1 MSVSANIT
9 PTASGESVSRQTF
22 DDVMVP
28 VFAPAPFIP
37 VRGSGLDLWD
47 QNGKHYLDLT
57 GGIAVMGLGHTPPEI
72 VDALI
77 DQAKKLWHVSNYF
90 TNEPVLKLASALTE
104 ATFAEK
110 VFFCNSGGEANEAAF
125 KLARKW
131 AHDRFGVTKN
141 RIVSC
146 FHSFHGRTLFTVTVG
161 GQSKY
166 TAGFEPLPPKID
178 HIPFNDIEAA
188 KAAIGDDVCAV
199 VVEPV
204 QGEGG
209 ILPADSD
216 YLKVLRQLCNEKNAL
231 LIFDEIQTG
240 MGRTGSLFAYMQYG
254 VVPDIMTSAKAL
266 GNGFPIAA
274 MLTTS
279 EIAKSF
285 SVGAHGT
292 TYGGNPLAAAVACK
306 VIETINR
313 PDFLERVVL
322 AGKKLKASLESI
334 VADYPDVFS
343 GVRGMGLMLGLIMSE
358 KYQGRAKEIT
368 DVATEQGLLL
378 LLAGY
383 DVIRFVPALVIS
395 DEHIAQGEKL
405 LRKAIDVWLKKPDFS

>member
-1 MSVSANIT
+1 MNMSADIGKNDEPVT
-9 PTASGESVSRQTF
+9 RQTF

-28 VFAPAPFIP
+28 VFAPASFVP

-57 GGIAVMGLGHTPPEI
+57 GGIAVSGLGHTPPEI
-72 VDALI
+72 VDALVE
-77 DQAKKLWHVSNYF
+77 QAKKLWHVSNYF
-90 TNEPVLKLASALTE
+90 TNEPVLKLARALTD

-131 AHDRFGVTKN
+131 AHDHFGEKKN

-146 FHSFHGRTLFTVTVG
+146 YHSFHGRTLFTVTVG

-166 TAGFEPLPPKID
+166 TEGFEPLPPRID

-188 KAAIGDDVCAV
+188 RAAIDDDVCAV

-209 ILPADSD
+209 ILPADPD
-216 YLKVLRQLCNEKNAL
+216 YLRSLRQLCNEKNAL
-231 LIFDEIQTG
+231 LVFDEIQCG
-240 MGRTGSLFAYMQYG
+240 MGRTGTLFAYMGYG

-279 EIAKSF
+279 EIARSF
-285 SVGAHGT
+285 SVGSHGT

-306 VIETINR
+306 VFETINR
-313 PDFLERVVL
+313 PEFLQRVVEAGEKLKFSLERV
-322 AGKKLKASLESI
+322 A
-334 VADYPDVFS
+334 ADYPDVFS
-343 GVRGMGLMLGLIMSE
+343 GVRGKGLMLGLVMSD
-358 KYQGRAKEIT
+358 KYQGCAKEIT
-368 DVATEQGLLL
+368 AAAEKQGLLL

-383 DVIRFVPALVIS
+383 DVIRYVPALVVS
-395 DEHIAQGEKL
+395 DEHIEQGEAL
-405 LRKAIDVWLKKPDFS
+405 LRKAIDSWLEEN

>member
-1 MSVSANIT
+1 MSADIGKNNEPVT
-9 PTASGESVSRQTF
+9 RQTF

-28 VFAPAPFIP
+28 VFAPASFVP

-57 GGIAVMGLGHTPPEI
+57 GGIAVSGLGHTPPEI
-72 VDALI
+72 VDALVE
-77 DQAKKLWHVSNYF
+77 QAKKLWHVSNYF
-90 TNEPVLKLASALTE
+90 TNEPVLKLARAFTD

-131 AHDRFGVTKN
+131 AHDHFGEKKN

-146 FHSFHGRTLFTVTVG
+146 YHSFHGRTLFTVTVG

-166 TAGFEPLPPKID
+166 TEGFEPLPPRID

-188 KAAIGDDVCAV
+188 RAAIDDDVCAV

-209 ILPADSD
+209 ILPADPD
-216 YLKVLRQLCNEKNAL
+216 YLRSLRQLCNEKNAL
-231 LIFDEIQTG
+231 LVFDEIQCG
-240 MGRTGSLFAYMQYG
+240 MGRTGTLFAYMGYG

-279 EIAKSF
+279 EIARSF
-285 SVGAHGT
+285 SVGSHGT

-306 VIETINR
+306 VFETINR
-313 PDFLERVVL
+313 PEFLQRVVEAGEKLKFSLERV
-322 AGKKLKASLESI
+322 A
-334 VADYPDVFS
+334 ADYPDVFS
-343 GVRGMGLMLGLIMSE
+343 GVRGKGLMLGLVMSD

-368 DVATEQGLLL
+368 AAAEKQGLLL

-383 DVIRFVPALVIS
+383 DVIRYVPALVVS
-395 DEHIAQGEKL
+395 DEHIEQGEAL
-405 LRKAIDVWLKKPDFS
+405 LRKAIDSWLEEN

>member
-1 MSVSANIT
+1 MNMSADIGKNDEPVT
-9 PTASGESVSRQTF
+9 RQTF

-28 VFAPAPFIP
+28 VFAPASFVP

-57 GGIAVMGLGHTPPEI
+57 GGIAVSGLGHTPPEI
-72 VDALI
+72 VDALVE
-77 DQAKKLWHVSNYF
+77 QAKKLWHVSNYF
-90 TNEPVLKLASALTE
+90 TNEPVLKLARALTD

-131 AHDRFGVTKN
+131 AHDHFGEKKN

-146 FHSFHGRTLFTVTVG
+146 YHSFHGRTLFTVTVG

-166 TAGFEPLPPKID
+166 TEGFEPLPPRID

-188 KAAIGDDVCAV
+188 RAAIDDDVCAV
-199 VVEPV
+199 GVEPV

-209 ILPADSD
+209 ILPADPD
-216 YLKVLRQLCNEKNAL
+216 YLRSLRQLCNEKNAL
-231 LIFDEIQTG
+231 LVFDEIQCG
-240 MGRTGSLFAYMQYG
+240 MGRTGTLFAYMGYG

-279 EIAKSF
+279 EIARSF
-285 SVGAHGT
+285 SVGSHGT

-306 VIETINR
+306 VFETINR
-313 PDFLERVVL
+313 PEFLQRVVEAGEKLKFSLERV
-322 AGKKLKASLESI
+322 A
-334 VADYPDVFS
+334 ADYPDVFS
-343 GVRGMGLMLGLIMSE
+343 GVRGKGLMLGLVMSD

-368 DVATEQGLLL
+368 SAAEKQGLLL

-383 DVIRFVPALVIS
+383 DVIRYVPALVVS
-395 DEHIAQGEKL
+395 DEHIEQGEAL
-405 LRKAIDVWLKKPDFS
+405 LRKAIDSWLEEN

>member
-1 MSVSANIT
+1 MSADIGKNDEPVT
-9 PTASGESVSRQTF
+9 RQTF

-28 VFAPAPFIP
+28 VFAPASFVP

-57 GGIAVMGLGHTPPEI
+57 GGIAVSGLGHTPPEI
-72 VDALI
+72 VDALVE
-77 DQAKKLWHVSNYF
+77 QAKKLWHVSNYF
-90 TNEPVLKLASALTE
+90 TNEPVLKLARAFTD

-131 AHDRFGVTKN
+131 AHDHFGEKKN

-146 FHSFHGRTLFTVTVG
+146 YHSFHGRTLFTVTVG

-166 TAGFEPLPPKID
+166 TEGFEPLPPRID

-188 KAAIGDDVCAV
+188 RAAIDDDVCAV

-209 ILPADSD
+209 ILPADPD
-216 YLKVLRQLCNEKNAL
+216 YLRSLRQLCNEKNAL
-231 LIFDEIQTG
+231 LVFDEIQCG
-240 MGRTGSLFAYMQYG
+240 MGRTGTLFAYMGYG

-279 EIAKSF
+279 EIARSF
-285 SVGAHGT
+285 SVGSHGT

-306 VIETINR
+306 VFETINR
-313 PDFLERVVL
+313 PEFLQRVVEAGEKLKFSLERV
-322 AGKKLKASLESI
+322 A
-334 VADYPDVFS
+334 ADYPDVFS
-343 GVRGMGLMLGLIMSE
+343 GVRGKGLMLGLVMSD

-368 DVATEQGLLL
+368 AAAEKQGLLL

-383 DVIRFVPALVIS
+383 DVIRYVPALVVS
-395 DEHIAQGEKL
+395 DEHIEQGEAL
-405 LRKAIDVWLKKPDFS
+405 LRKAIDSWLEEN

>member
-1 MSVSANIT
+1 MNAPSNTSADNNDKT
-9 PTASGESVSRQTF
+9 VSRQTF
-22 DDVMVP
+22 DEVMVP
-28 VFAPAPFIP
+28 VFAPNAFIP

-57 GGIAVMGLGHTPPEI
+57 GGIAVSGLGHAPAEL
-72 VDALI
+72 VEALT

-90 TNEPVLKLASALTE
+90 TNEPVLKLAKALTE

-131 AHDRFGVTKN
+131 AHNRFGANKN

-166 TAGFEPLPPKID
+166 TEGFEPLPQQID
-178 HIPFNDIEAA
+178 HIPFNDIDAA
-188 KAAIGDDVCAV
+188 RAAIGDDVCAV

-209 ILPADSD
+209 ILPASVE
-216 YLKVLRQLCNEKNAL
+216 YLKTLRQLCHEKNAL
-231 LIFDEIQTG
+231 LIFDEIQCG
-240 MGRTGSLFAYMQYG
+240 MGRTGDLFAYMGYG
-254 VVPDIMTSAKAL
+254 VTPDIMTSAKAL

-279 EIAKSF
+279 DIASAF
-285 SVGAHGT
+285 SVGSHGT

-306 VIETINR
+306 VMEIINT
-313 PDFLERVVL
+313 PEFLARVVE
-322 AGKKLKASLESI
+322 AGNKLKASLER
-334 VADYPDVFS
+334 VAADYPDVFA
-343 GVRGMGLMLGLIMSE
+343 GVRGKGLMLGLVMSD
-358 KYQGRAKEIT
+358 KYHGKAAEITGAAAKE
-368 DVATEQGLLL
+368 GLLL

-383 DVIRFVPALVIS
+383 DVIRYVPALVIK
-395 DEHIAQGEKL
+395 DEHIVQGEKL
-405 LRKAIDVWLKKPDFS
+405 LRLAVDSWLKASA

>member
-1 MSVSANIT
+1 MSMSANT
-9 PTASGESVSRQTF
+9 TTGKTMEPVTRQTF

-28 VFAPAPFIP
+28 VFAPASFIP
-37 VRGSGLDLWD
+37 VRGSGLALWD
-47 QNGKHYLDLT
+47 QSGKQYLDLT
-57 GGIAVMGLGHTPPEI
+57 GGIAVLGLGHTPPEI
-72 VDALI
+72 VDALVE
-77 DQAKKLWHVSNYF
+77 QAKNLWHVSNYY
-90 TNEPVLKLASALTE
+90 TNEPVLKLARALTE

-131 AHDRFGVTKN
+131 AHDHFGPGKN

-146 FHSFHGRTLFTVTVG
+146 FHSFHGRTLFTVSVG
-161 GQSKY
+161 GQEKY
-166 TAGFEPLPPKID
+166 TKGFEPLPPQID

-209 ILPADSD
+209 ILPADPA
-216 YLKVLRQLCNEKNAL
+216 YLKALRQLCDEKKAL
-231 LIFDEIQTG
+231 LIFDEIQCG
-240 MGRTGSLFAYMQYG
+240 MGRTGTLFAYMGYG

-274 MLTTS
+274 MLTTT

-306 VIETINR
+306 VLETINKPAFLTR
-313 PDFLERVVL
+313 VVEAGLKLKESLERV
-322 AGKKLKASLESI
+322 A
-334 VADYPDVFS
+334 ADYPDVFA
-343 GVRGMGLMLGLIMSE
+343 GVRGKGLMLGLVMSD
-358 KYQGRAKEIT
+358 KYQGRAGEIT
-368 DVATEQGLLL
+368 QAAQQQGLLL

-383 DVIRFVPALVIS
+383 DVIRLVPALVIS
-395 DEHIAQGEKL
+395 DEHIRQGEKL
-405 LRKAIDVWLKKPDFS
+405 LRQAIDAWLGR

>member
-1 MSVSANIT
+1 MSADIGKNDEPVT
-9 PTASGESVSRQTF
+9 RQTF

-28 VFAPAPFIP
+28 VFAPASFVP

-57 GGIAVMGLGHTPPEI
+57 GGIAVSGLGHTPPEI
-72 VDALI
+72 VDALVE
-77 DQAKKLWHVSNYF
+77 QAKKLWHVSNYF
-90 TNEPVLKLASALTE
+90 TNEPVLKLARALTD

-131 AHDRFGVTKN
+131 AHDHFGEKKN

-146 FHSFHGRTLFTVTVG
+146 YHSFHGRTLFTVTVG

-166 TAGFEPLPPKID
+166 TEGFEPLPPRID

-188 KAAIGDDVCAV
+188 RAAIDDDVCAV

-209 ILPADSD
+209 ILPADPD
-216 YLKVLRQLCNEKNAL
+216 YLRSLRQLCNEKNAL
-231 LIFDEIQTG
+231 LVFDEIQCG
-240 MGRTGSLFAYMQYG
+240 MGRTGTLFAYMGYG

-279 EIAKSF
+279 EIARSF
-285 SVGAHGT
+285 SVGSHGT

-306 VIETINR
+306 VFETINR
-313 PDFLERVVL
+313 PEFLQRVVEAGEKLKFSLERV
-322 AGKKLKASLESI
+322 A
-334 VADYPDVFS
+334 ADYPDVFS
-343 GVRGMGLMLGLIMSE
+343 GVRGKGLMLGLVMSD

-368 DVATEQGLLL
+368 AAAEKQGLLL

-383 DVIRFVPALVIS
+383 DVIRYVPALVVS
-395 DEHIAQGEKL
+395 DEHIEQGEAL
-405 LRKAIDVWLKKPDFS
+405 LRKAIDSWLEEN

>member
-1 MSVSANIT
+1 MNMSADIGKNDEPVT
-9 PTASGESVSRQTF
+9 RQTF

-28 VFAPAPFIP
+28 VFAPASFVS

-57 GGIAVMGLGHTPPEI
+57 GGIAVSGLGHTPPEI
-72 VDALI
+72 VDALVE
-77 DQAKKLWHVSNYF
+77 QAKKLWHVSNYF
-90 TNEPVLKLASALTE
+90 TNEPVLKLARALTD

-131 AHDRFGVTKN
+131 AHDHFGEKKN

-146 FHSFHGRTLFTVTVG
+146 YHSFHGRTLFTVTVG

-166 TAGFEPLPPKID
+166 TEGFEPLPPRID

-188 KAAIGDDVCAV
+188 RAAIDDDVCAV

-209 ILPADSD
+209 ILPADPD
-216 YLKVLRQLCNEKNAL
+216 YLRSLRQLCNEKNAL
-231 LIFDEIQTG
+231 LVFDEIQCG
-240 MGRTGSLFAYMQYG
+240 MGRTGTLFAYMGYG

-279 EIAKSF
+279 EIARSF
-285 SVGAHGT
+285 SVGSHGT

-306 VIETINR
+306 VFETINR
-313 PDFLERVVL
+313 PEFLQRVVEAGEKLKFSLERV
-322 AGKKLKASLESI
+322 A
-334 VADYPDVFS
+334 ADYPDVFS
-343 GVRGMGLMLGLIMSE
+343 GVRGKGLMLGLVMSD

-368 DVATEQGLLL
+368 SAAEKQGLLL

-383 DVIRFVPALVIS
+383 DVIRYVPALVVS
-395 DEHIAQGEKL
+395 DEHIEQGEAL
-405 LRKAIDVWLKKPDFS
+405 LRKAIDSWLEEN

>member
-1 MSVSANIT
+1 MNAPANAT
-9 PTASGESVSRQTF
+9 VDSSDKTVNRQTF
-22 DDVMVP
+22 DEVMVP
-28 VFAPAPFIP
+28 VFAPNAFIP

-47 QNGKHYLDLT
+47 QDGKHYLDLT
-57 GGIAVMGLGHTPPEI
+57 GGIAVSGLGHVPAEL
-72 VDALI
+72 VEALT

-90 TNEPVLKLASALTE
+90 TNEPVLKLAKALTA

-131 AHDRFGVTKN
+131 GHMHFGPEKN

-166 TAGFEPLPPKID
+166 TEGFEPLPPQID
-178 HIPFNDIEAA
+178 HIPFNDIDAA
-188 KAAIGDDVCAV
+188 RAAIGDDVCAV

-209 ILPADSD
+209 ILPASVE
-216 YLKVLRQLCNEKNAL
+216 YLKTLRQICDEKNAL
-231 LIFDEIQTG
+231 LIFDEIQCG
-240 MGRTGSLFAYMQYG
+240 MGRTGDLFAYMGYG
-254 VVPDIMTSAKAL
+254 VTPDIMTSAKAL

-279 EIAKSF
+279 DIAKSF
-285 SVGAHGT
+285 SVGSHGT

-306 VIETINR
+306 VIEIINT
-313 PDFLERVVL
+313 PEFLSRVVD
-322 AGKKLKASLESI
+322 AGEKLKASLERV
-334 VADYPDVFS
+334 VADYPEVFA
-343 GVRGMGLMLGLIMSE
+343 GVRGKGLMLGLVMSDQ
-358 KYQGRAKEIT
+358 YRDRAAEIT
-368 DVATEQGLLL
+368 SAAANEGLLL

-383 DVIRFVPALVIS
+383 SVIRYVPALTIS
-395 DEHIAQGEKL
+395 DEHIEQGEKL
-405 LRKAIDVWLKKPDFS
+405 LRQAVKTWLKAAV

>member
-1 MSVSANIT
+1 MNMSADIGKNDEPVT
-9 PTASGESVSRQTF
+9 RQTF

-28 VFAPAPFIP
+28 VFAPASFVP

-57 GGIAVMGLGHTPPEI
+57 GGIAVSGLGHTPPEI
-72 VDALI
+72 VDALVE
-77 DQAKKLWHVSNYF
+77 QAKKLWHVSNYF
-90 TNEPVLKLASALTE
+90 TNEPVLKLARALTD

-131 AHDRFGVTKN
+131 AHDHFGEKKN

-146 FHSFHGRTLFTVTVG
+146 YHSFHGRTLFTVTVG

-166 TAGFEPLPPKID
+166 TEGFEPLPPRID

-188 KAAIGDDVCAV
+188 RAAIDDDVCAV

-209 ILPADSD
+209 ILPADPD
-216 YLKVLRQLCNEKNAL
+216 YLRSLRQLCNEKNAL
-231 LIFDEIQTG
+231 LVFDEIQCG
-240 MGRTGSLFAYMQYG
+240 MGRTGTLFAYMGYG

-279 EIAKSF
+279 EIARSF
-285 SVGAHGT
+285 SVGSHGT

-306 VIETINR
+306 VFETINR
-313 PDFLERVVL
+313 PEFLQRVVEAGEKLKFSLERV
-322 AGKKLKASLESI
+322 A
-334 VADYPDVFS
+334 ADYPDVFS
-343 GVRGMGLMLGLIMSE
+343 GVRGKGLMLGLVMSD

-368 DVATEQGLLL
+368 AAAEKQGLLL

-383 DVIRFVPALVIS
+383 DVIRYVPALVVS
-395 DEHIAQGEKL
+395 DEHIEQGEAL
-405 LRKAIDVWLKKPDFS
+405 LRKAIDSWLEEN

>member
-1 MSVSANIT
+1 MSANT
-9 PTASGESVSRQTF
+9 RFVKSDEPVTRQTF

-28 VFAPAPFIP
+28 VFAPSSFIP
-37 VRGSGLDLWD
+37 VRGAGLDLWD
-47 QNGKHYLDLT
+47 QEGKHYLDLT
-57 GGIAVMGLGHTPPEI
+57 GGIAVLGLGHTPREI
-72 VDALI
+72 VDVLVE
-77 DQAKKLWHVSNYF
+77 QANNLWHVSNYF
-90 TNEPVLKLASALTE
+90 TNEPVLKLARALTS

-131 AHDRFGVTKN
+131 AHDRFGTKKN

-166 TAGFEPLPPKID
+166 TEGFEPLPPQID

-188 KAAIGDDVCAV
+188 EKAIGDDVCAV

-209 ILPADSD
+209 ILPADPE
-216 YLKVLRQLCNEKNAL
+216 YLKTLRRLCDEKNAL
-231 LIFDEIQTG
+231 LIFDEIQCG
-240 MGRTGSLFAYMQYG
+240 MGRTGKLFAYMGYD
-254 VVPDIMTSAKAL
+254 VIPDIMTSAKAL

-274 MLTTS
+274 MLTTT
-279 EIAKSF
+279 EIANAF
-285 SVGAHGT
+285 SVGSHGT
-292 TYGGNPLAAAVACK
+292 TYGGNPLAAAVACE
-306 VIETINR
+306 VLETINK
-313 PDFLERVVL
+313 PEFLERVVE
-322 AGKKLKASLESI
+322 AGKKLRASLESI

-343 GVRGMGLMLGLIMSE
+343 QVRGKGLMLGLVMSE
-358 KYQGRAKEIT
+358 KYHGKAKEIT
-368 DVATEQGLLL
+368 AESEKQGLLL

-383 DVIRFVPALVIS
+383 DVIRFVPALVVS
-395 DEHIAQGEKL
+395 DEQIEEGERL
-405 LRKAIDVWLKKPDFS
+405 LRQSIEVWLKR

>member
-1 MSVSANIT
+1 MSADIGKNDEPVT
-9 PTASGESVSRQTF
+9 RQTF
-22 DDVMVP
+22 DNVMVP
-28 VFAPAPFIP
+28 VFAPASFVP

-57 GGIAVMGLGHTPPEI
+57 GGIAVSGLGHTPPEI
-72 VDALI
+72 VDALVE
-77 DQAKKLWHVSNYF
+77 QAKKLWHVSNYF
-90 TNEPVLKLASALTE
+90 TNEPVLKLARAFTD

-131 AHDRFGVTKN
+131 AHDHFGEKKN

-146 FHSFHGRTLFTVTVG
+146 YHSFHGRTLFTVTVG

-166 TAGFEPLPPKID
+166 TEGFEPLPPRID

-188 KAAIGDDVCAV
+188 RAAIDDDVCAV

-209 ILPADSD
+209 ILPADPD
-216 YLKVLRQLCNEKNAL
+216 YLRSLRQLCNEKNAL
-231 LIFDEIQTG
+231 LVFDEIQCG
-240 MGRTGSLFAYMQYG
+240 MGRTGTLFAYMGYG

-279 EIAKSF
+279 EIARSF
-285 SVGAHGT
+285 SVGSHGT

-306 VIETINR
+306 VFETINR
-313 PDFLERVVL
+313 PEFLQRVVEAGEKLKFSLERV
-322 AGKKLKASLESI
+322 A
-334 VADYPDVFS
+334 ADYPDVFS
-343 GVRGMGLMLGLIMSE
+343 GVRGKGLMLGLVMSD

-368 DVATEQGLLL
+368 AAAEKQGLLL

-383 DVIRFVPALVIS
+383 DVIRYVPALVVS
-395 DEHIAQGEKL
+395 DEHIEQGEAL
-405 LRKAIDVWLKKPDFS
+405 LRKAIDSWLEEN

>member
-1 MSVSANIT
+1 MNMSADIGKNDEPVT
-9 PTASGESVSRQTF
+9 RQTF

-28 VFAPAPFIP
+28 VFAPASFVP

-57 GGIAVMGLGHTPPEI
+57 GGIAVSGLGHTPPEI
-72 VDALI
+72 VDALVE
-77 DQAKKLWHVSNYF
+77 QAKKLWHVSNYF
-90 TNEPVLKLASALTE
+90 TNEPVLKLARALTD

-131 AHDRFGVTKN
+131 AHDHFGEKKN

-146 FHSFHGRTLFTVTVG
+146 YHSCHGRTLFTVTVG

-166 TAGFEPLPPKID
+166 TEGFEPLPPRID

-188 KAAIGDDVCAV
+188 RAAIDDDVCAV

-209 ILPADSD
+209 ILPADPD
-216 YLKVLRQLCNEKNAL
+216 YLRSLRQLCNEKNAL
-231 LIFDEIQTG
+231 LVFDEIQCG
-240 MGRTGSLFAYMQYG
+240 MGRTGTLFAYMGYG

-279 EIAKSF
+279 EIARSF
-285 SVGAHGT
+285 SVGSHGT

-306 VIETINR
+306 VFETINR
-313 PDFLERVVL
+313 PEFLQRVVEAGEKLKFSLERV
-322 AGKKLKASLESI
+322 A
-334 VADYPDVFS
+334 ADYPDVFS
-343 GVRGMGLMLGLIMSE
+343 GVRGKGLMLGLVMSD

-368 DVATEQGLLL
+368 AAAEKQGLLL

-383 DVIRFVPALVIS
+383 DVIRYVPALVVS
-395 DEHIAQGEKL
+395 DEHIEQGEAL
-405 LRKAIDVWLKKPDFS
+405 LRKAIDSWLEEN

>member
-1 MSVSANIT
+1 MNMSANT
-9 PTASGESVSRQTF
+9 TAGKVGEPVTRQTF

-28 VFAPAPFIP
+28 VFAPASFIP
-37 VRGSGLDLWD
+37 VRGEGLSLWD
-47 QNGKHYLDLT
+47 QSGKQYLDLT
-57 GGIAVMGLGHTPPEI
+57 GGIAVLGLGHTPPEI
-72 VDALI
+72 VDALVE
-77 DQAKKLWHVSNYF
+77 QAKNLWHVSNYY
-90 TNEPVLKLASALTE
+90 TNEPVLKLARALTE

-131 AHDRFGVTKN
+131 AHDHFGPGKN

-146 FHSFHGRTLFTVTVG
+146 FHSFHGRTLFTVSVG
-161 GQSKY
+161 GQEKY
-166 TAGFEPLPPKID
+166 TKGFEPLPPQID

-209 ILPADSD
+209 ILPADPA
-216 YLKVLRQLCNEKNAL
+216 YLKALRQLCDEKNAL
-231 LIFDEIQTG
+231 LIFDEIQCG
-240 MGRTGSLFAYMQYG
+240 MGRTGTLFAYMGYG

-274 MLTTS
+274 MLTTT

-306 VIETINR
+306 VLEIINKPAFLAR
-313 PDFLERVVL
+313 VVEAGQKLRESLERV
-322 AGKKLKASLESI
+322 A
-334 VADYPDVFS
+334 ADYPDVFE
-343 GVRGMGLMLGLIMSE
+343 GVRGKGLMLGLVMSD
-358 KYQGRAKEIT
+358 KYQGRAGEIT
-368 DVATEQGLLL
+368 QAAQQQGLLL

-383 DVIRFVPALVIS
+383 DVIRFVPALVVS
-395 DEHIAQGEKL
+395 DEHIRQGEKL
-405 LRKAIDVWLKKPDFS
+405 LRQAIDAWLGR

>member
-1 MSVSANIT
+1 MNMSADIGKNDEPVT
-9 PTASGESVSRQTF
+9 RQTF

-28 VFAPAPFIP
+28 VFAPASFVP

-57 GGIAVMGLGHTPPEI
+57 GGIAVSGLGHTPPEI
-72 VDALI
+72 VDALVE
-77 DQAKKLWHVSNYF
+77 QAKKLWHVSNYF
-90 TNEPVLKLASALTE
+90 TNEPVLKLARALTD

-131 AHDRFGVTKN
+131 AHDHFGEKKN

-146 FHSFHGRTLFTVTVG
+146 YHSFHGRTLFTVTVG

-166 TAGFEPLPPKID
+166 TEGFEPLPPRID

-188 KAAIGDDVCAV
+188 RAAIDDDVCVV

-209 ILPADSD
+209 ILPADPD
-216 YLKVLRQLCNEKNAL
+216 YLRSLRQLCNEKNAL
-231 LIFDEIQTG
+231 LVFDEIQCG
-240 MGRTGSLFAYMQYG
+240 MGRTGTLFAYMGYG

-279 EIAKSF
+279 EIARSF
-285 SVGAHGT
+285 SVGSHGT

-306 VIETINR
+306 VFETINR
-313 PDFLERVVL
+313 PEFLQRVVEAGEKLKFSLERV
-322 AGKKLKASLESI
+322 A
-334 VADYPDVFS
+334 ADYPDVFS
-343 GVRGMGLMLGLIMSE
+343 GVRGKGLMLGLVMSD

-368 DVATEQGLLL
+368 SAAEKQGLLL

-383 DVIRFVPALVIS
+383 DVIRYVPALVVS
-395 DEHIAQGEKL
+395 DEHIEQGEAL
-405 LRKAIDVWLKKPDFS
+405 LRKAIDSWLEEN

>member
-1 MSVSANIT
+1 MNMSADIGKNDEPVT
-9 PTASGESVSRQTF
+9 RQTF

-28 VFAPAPFIP
+28 VFAPASFVP

-57 GGIAVMGLGHTPPEI
+57 GGIAVSGLGHTPPEI
-72 VDALI
+72 VDALVE
-77 DQAKKLWHVSNYF
+77 QAKKLWHVSNYF
-90 TNEPVLKLASALTE
+90 TNEPVLKLARALTD

-131 AHDRFGVTKN
+131 AHDHFGEKKN

-146 FHSFHGRTLFTVTVG
+146 YHSFHGRTLFTVTVG

-166 TAGFEPLPPKID
+166 TEGFEPLPPRID

-188 KAAIGDDVCAV
+188 RAAIDDDVCAV

-209 ILPADSD
+209 ILPADPD
-216 YLKVLRQLCNEKNAL
+216 YLRSLRQLCNEKNAL
-231 LIFDEIQTG
+231 LVFDEIQCG
-240 MGRTGSLFAYMQYG
+240 MGRTGTLFAYMGYG

-279 EIAKSF
+279 EIARSF
-285 SVGAHGT
+285 SVGSHGT

-306 VIETINR
+306 VFETINR
-313 PDFLERVVL
+313 PEFLQRVVEAGEKLKFSLERV
-322 AGKKLKASLESI
+322 A
-334 VADYPDVFS
+334 ADYPDVFS
-343 GVRGMGLMLGLIMSE
+343 GVRGKGLMLGLVMSD

-368 DVATEQGLLL
+368 AAAEKQGLLL

-383 DVIRFVPALVIS
+383 DVIRYVPALVVSYEQI
-395 DEHIAQGEKL
+395 EQGEAL
-405 LRKAIDVWLKKPDFS
+405 LRKAIDSWLEEN

>member
-1 MSVSANIT
+1 MSADIGKNDEPVT
-9 PTASGESVSRQTF
+9 RQTF

-28 VFAPAPFIP
+28 VFAPGSFVP

-57 GGIAVMGLGHTPPEI
+57 GGIAVSGLGHTPPEI
-72 VDALI
+72 VDALVE
-77 DQAKKLWHVSNYF
+77 QAKKLWHVSNYF
-90 TNEPVLKLASALTE
+90 TNEPVLKLARALTD

-131 AHDRFGVTKN
+131 AHDHFGEKKN

-146 FHSFHGRTLFTVTVG
+146 YHSFHGRTLFTVTVG

-166 TAGFEPLPPKID
+166 TEGFEPLPPRID

-188 KAAIGDDVCAV
+188 RAAIDDDVCAV

-209 ILPADSD
+209 ILPADPD
-216 YLKVLRQLCNEKNAL
+216 YLRSLRQLCNEKNAL
-231 LIFDEIQTG
+231 LVFDEIQCG
-240 MGRTGSLFAYMQYG
+240 MGRTGTLFAYMGYG

-279 EIAKSF
+279 EIARSF
-285 SVGAHGT
+285 SVGSHGT

-306 VIETINR
+306 VFETINR
-313 PDFLERVVL
+313 PEFLQRVVEAGEKLKFSLERV
-322 AGKKLKASLESI
+322 A
-334 VADYPDVFS
+334 ADYPDVFS
-343 GVRGMGLMLGLIMSE
+343 GVRGKGLMLGLVMSD
-358 KYQGRAKEIT
+358 KYRGRAKEIT
-368 DVATEQGLLL
+368 AAAEKQGLLL

-383 DVIRFVPALVIS
+383 DVIRYVPALVVS
-395 DEHIAQGEKL
+395 DEHIEQGEAL
-405 LRKAIDVWLKKPDFS
+405 LRKAIDSWLEEN

>member
-1 MSVSANIT
+1 MNMSADIGKNDEPVT
-9 PTASGESVSRQTF
+9 RQTF

-28 VFAPAPFIP
+28 VFAPASFVP

-57 GGIAVMGLGHTPPEI
+57 GGIAVSGLGHTPPEI
-72 VDALI
+72 VDALVE
-77 DQAKKLWHVSNYF
+77 QAKKLWHVSNYF
-90 TNEPVLKLASALTE
+90 TNEPVLKLARALTD

-131 AHDRFGVTKN
+131 AHDHFGEKKN

-146 FHSFHGRTLFTVTVG
+146 YHSFHGRTLFTVTVG

-166 TAGFEPLPPKID
+166 TEGFEPLPPRID

-188 KAAIGDDVCAV
+188 RAAIDDDVCAV

-209 ILPADSD
+209 ILPADPD
-216 YLKVLRQLCNEKNAL
+216 YLRSLRQLCNEKNAL
-231 LIFDEIQTG
+231 LVFDEIQCG
-240 MGRTGSLFAYMQYG
+240 MGRTGTLFAYMGYG

-279 EIAKSF
+279 EIARSF
-285 SVGAHGT
+285 SVGSHGT

-306 VIETINR
+306 VFETINR
-313 PDFLERVVL
+313 PEFLQRVVEAGGKLKFSLERV
-322 AGKKLKASLESI
+322 A
-334 VADYPDVFS
+334 ADYPDVFS
-343 GVRGMGLMLGLIMSE
+343 GVRGKGLMLGLVMSD

-368 DVATEQGLLL
+368 AAAEKQGLLL

-383 DVIRFVPALVIS
+383 DVIRYVPALVVS
-395 DEHIAQGEKL
+395 DEHIEQGEAL
-405 LRKAIDVWLKKPDFS
+405 LRKAIDSWLEEN

>member
-1 MSVSANIT
+1 MSANTTTGKIDELVT
-9 PTASGESVSRQTF
+9 RQTF

-28 VFAPAPFIP
+28 VFAPASFIP
-37 VRGSGLDLWD
+37 VRGSGLALWD
-47 QNGKHYLDLT
+47 QSGKQYLDLT
-57 GGIAVMGLGHTPPEI
+57 GGIAVLGLGHTPPEI
-72 VDALI
+72 VDALVE
-77 DQAKKLWHVSNYF
+77 QARNLWHVSNYY
-90 TNEPVLKLASALTE
+90 TNEPVLKLARALTE

-131 AHDRFGVTKN
+131 AHDHFGPKKN

-146 FHSFHGRTLFTVTVG
+146 FHSFHGRTLFTVSVG
-161 GQSKY
+161 GQEKY
-166 TAGFEPLPPKID
+166 TKGFEPLPPQID

-188 KAAIGDDVCAV
+188 RAAIGDDVCAV

-209 ILPADSD
+209 ILPADPA
-216 YLKVLRQLCNEKNAL
+216 YLKALRQLCDEKNAL
-231 LIFDEIQTG
+231 LIFDEIQCG
-240 MGRTGSLFAYMQYG
+240 MGRTGTLFAYMDYG

-274 MLTTS
+274 MLTTT

-306 VIETINR
+306 VLEIINKPAFLAR
-313 PDFLERVVL
+313 VVEAGQKLRESLERI
-322 AGKKLKASLESI
+322 A
-334 VADYPDVFS
+334 ADYPDVFA
-343 GVRGMGLMLGLIMSE
+343 GVRGKGLMLGMVMSE
-358 KYQGRAKEIT
+358 KYQGRAGEIT
-368 DVATEQGLLL
+368 QAAQQQGLLL

-383 DVIRFVPALVIS
+383 DVIRFVPALIVS
-395 DEHIAQGEKL
+395 DEHIRQGEKL
-405 LRKAIDVWLKKPDFS
+405 LRQAIDIWLRQ

>member
-1 MSVSANIT
+1 MSANAT
-9 PTASGESVSRQTF
+9 LAKNDEPVTRQTF

-28 VFAPAPFIP
+28 VFAPASFIP

-47 QNGKHYLDLT
+47 RDGKHYLDLT
-57 GGIAVMGLGHTPPEI
+57 GGIAVSGLGHTPPEI
-72 VDALI
+72 VDALVE
-77 DQAKKLWHVSNYF
+77 QAKNLWHVSNYF
-90 TNEPVLKLASALTE
+90 TNEPVLKLARALTE

-131 AHDRFGVTKN
+131 AHDHFGEGKN

-166 TAGFEPLPPKID
+166 TEGFDPLPPRID

-188 KAAIGDDVCAV
+188 KAAISDDVCAV

-209 ILPADSD
+209 ILPADPE
-216 YLKVLRQLCNEKNAL
+216 YLQALRQLCNEKNAL
-231 LIFDEIQTG
+231 LVFDEIQCG
-240 MGRTGSLFAYMQYG
+240 MGRTGTLFAYMGYG

-279 EIAKSF
+279 EIAGSF
-285 SVGAHGT
+285 SVGSHGT

-306 VIETINR
+306 VVETINK
-313 PDFLERVVL
+313 PDFLARVVQAGEKLRESLERV
-322 AGKKLKASLESI
+322 
-334 VADYPDVFS
+334 VADYPDVFA
-343 GVRGMGLMLGLIMSE
+343 GVRGRGLMLGLVMSG

-368 DVATEQGLLL
+368 AAAEEQGLLL

-383 DVIRFVPALVIS
+383 DVIRYVPALVIS
-395 DEHIAQGEKL
+395 DDHIRQGEVL
-405 LRKAIDVWLKKPDFS
+405 LRKAVDSWLEKN

>member
-1 MSVSANIT
+1 MSADIGKNNEPVT
-9 PTASGESVSRQTF
+9 RQTF

-28 VFAPAPFIP
+28 VFAPASFVP

-57 GGIAVMGLGHTPPEI
+57 GGIAVSGLGHTPPEI
-72 VDALI
+72 VDALVE
-77 DQAKKLWHVSNYF
+77 QAKKLWHVSNYF
-90 TNEPVLKLASALTE
+90 TNEPVLKLARAFTD

-131 AHDRFGVTKN
+131 AHDHFGEKKN

-146 FHSFHGRTLFTVTVG
+146 YHSFHGRTLFTVTVG

-166 TAGFEPLPPKID
+166 TEGFEPLPPRID

-188 KAAIGDDVCAV
+188 RAAIDDDVCAV

-209 ILPADSD
+209 ILPADPD
-216 YLKVLRQLCNEKNAL
+216 YLRSLRQLCNEKNAL
-231 LIFDEIQTG
+231 LVFDEIQCG
-240 MGRTGSLFAYMQYG
+240 MGRTGTLFAYMGYG

-266 GNGFPIAA
+266 GNAFPIAA

-279 EIAKSF
+279 EIARSF
-285 SVGAHGT
+285 SVGSHGT

-306 VIETINR
+306 VFETINR
-313 PDFLERVVL
+313 PEFLQRVVEAGEKLKFSLERV
-322 AGKKLKASLESI
+322 A
-334 VADYPDVFS
+334 ADYPDVFS
-343 GVRGMGLMLGLIMSE
+343 GVRGKGLMLGLVMSD

-368 DVATEQGLLL
+368 AAAEKQGLLL

-383 DVIRFVPALVIS
+383 DVIRYVPALVVS
-395 DEHIAQGEKL
+395 DEHIEQGEAL
-405 LRKAIDVWLKKPDFS
+405 LRKAIDSWLEEN

>member
-1 MSVSANIT
+1 MSANTTTGKIDEPVT
-9 PTASGESVSRQTF
+9 RQTF

-28 VFAPAPFIP
+28 VFAPASFIP
-37 VRGSGLDLWD
+37 VRGSGLALWD
-47 QNGKHYLDLT
+47 QSGKQYLDLT
-57 GGIAVMGLGHTPPEI
+57 GGIAVLGLGHTPPEI
-72 VDALI
+72 VDALVE
-77 DQAKKLWHVSNYF
+77 QARNLWHVSNYY
-90 TNEPVLKLASALTE
+90 TNEPVLKLARALTE

-131 AHDRFGVTKN
+131 VHDHFGPKKN

-146 FHSFHGRTLFTVTVG
+146 FHSFHGRTLFTVSVG
-161 GQSKY
+161 GQEKY
-166 TAGFEPLPPKID
+166 TKGFEPLPPQID

-188 KAAIGDDVCAV
+188 RAAIGDDVCAV

-209 ILPADSD
+209 ILPADPA
-216 YLKVLRQLCNEKNAL
+216 YLKALRQLCDEKNAL
-231 LIFDEIQTG
+231 LIFDEIQCG
-240 MGRTGSLFAYMQYG
+240 MGRTGTLFAYMDYG

-274 MLTTS
+274 MLTTT

-306 VIETINR
+306 VLEIINKPAFLAR
-313 PDFLERVVL
+313 VVEAGQKLRESLERI
-322 AGKKLKASLESI
+322 A
-334 VADYPDVFS
+334 ADYPDVFA
-343 GVRGMGLMLGLIMSE
+343 GVRGKGLMLGMVMSE
-358 KYQGRAKEIT
+358 KYQGRAGEIT
-368 DVATEQGLLL
+368 QAAQQQGLLL

-383 DVIRFVPALVIS
+383 DVIRFVPALIVS
-395 DEHIAQGEKL
+395 DEHIRQGEKL
-405 LRKAIDVWLKKPDFS
+405 LRQAIDIWLRQ

>member
-1 MSVSANIT
+1 MSADIGKNDEPVT
-9 PTASGESVSRQTF
+9 RQTF

-28 VFAPAPFIP
+28 VFAPASFVP

-57 GGIAVMGLGHTPPEI
+57 GGIAVSGLGHTPPEI
-72 VDALI
+72 VDALVE
-77 DQAKKLWHVSNYF
+77 QAKKLWHVSNYF
-90 TNEPVLKLASALTE
+90 TNEPVLKLARALTD

-131 AHDRFGVTKN
+131 AHDHFGEKKN

-146 FHSFHGRTLFTVTVG
+146 YHSFHGRTLFTVTVG

-166 TAGFEPLPPKID
+166 TEGFEPLPPRID

-188 KAAIGDDVCAV
+188 RAAIDDDVCAV

-209 ILPADSD
+209 ILPADPD
-216 YLKVLRQLCNEKNAL
+216 YLRSLRQLCNEKNAL
-231 LIFDEIQTG
+231 LVFDEIQCG
-240 MGRTGSLFAYMQYG
+240 MGRTGTLFAYMGYG

-266 GNGFPIAA
+266 GNGFPIAT

-279 EIAKSF
+279 EIARSF
-285 SVGAHGT
+285 SVGSHGT

-306 VIETINR
+306 VFETINR
-313 PDFLERVVL
+313 PEFLQRVVEAGEKLKFSLERV
-322 AGKKLKASLESI
+322 A
-334 VADYPDVFS
+334 ADYPDVFS
-343 GVRGMGLMLGLIMSE
+343 GVRGKGLMLGLVMSD

-368 DVATEQGLLL
+368 AAAEKQGLLL

-383 DVIRFVPALVIS
+383 DVIRYVPALVVS
-395 DEHIAQGEKL
+395 DEHIEQGEAL
-405 LRKAIDVWLKKPDFS
+405 LRKAIDSWLEEN

>member
-1 MSVSANIT
+1 MNMSANT
-9 PTASGESVSRQTF
+9 TTGKTEEPVTRQTF

-28 VFAPAPFIP
+28 VFAPASFIP
-37 VRGSGLDLWD
+37 VRGAGLALWD
-47 QNGKHYLDLT
+47 QGGKQYLDLT
-57 GGIAVMGLGHTPPEI
+57 GGIAVLGLGHTPPEI
-72 VDALI
+72 VDALVE
-77 DQAKKLWHVSNYF
+77 QAKNLWHVSNYF
-90 TNEPVLKLASALTE
+90 TNEPVLKLARALTE

-131 AHDRFGVTKN
+131 AHDHFGPGKN

-146 FHSFHGRTLFTVTVG
+146 FHSFHGRTLFTVSVG
-161 GQSKY
+161 GQEKY
-166 TAGFEPLPPKID
+166 TKGFEPLPPQID
-178 HIPFNDIEAA
+178 HIPFNNIEAA

-209 ILPADSD
+209 ILPADPA
-216 YLKVLRQLCNEKNAL
+216 YLKALRQLCDEKNAL
-231 LIFDEIQTG
+231 LIFDEIQCG
-240 MGRTGSLFAYMQYG
+240 MGRTGTLFAYMDYG

-274 MLTTS
+274 MLTTT

-306 VIETINR
+306 VFETINKPAFLAR
-313 PDFLERVVL
+313 VVEAGQKLRESLERV
-322 AGKKLKASLESI
+322 
-334 VADYPDVFS
+334 VADYPDVFA
-343 GVRGMGLMLGLIMSE
+343 GVRGKGLMLGLVMSD
-358 KYQGRAKEIT
+358 KYQGRAGEIT
-368 DVATEQGLLL
+368 QAAQQQGLLL

-395 DEHIAQGEKL
+395 DEHIRQGEKL
-405 LRKAIDVWLKKPDFS
+405 LRQAIDAWLGR

>member
-1 MSVSANIT
+1 MSADIGKNDEPVT
-9 PTASGESVSRQTF
+9 RQTF

-28 VFAPAPFIP
+28 VFAPASFVP

-57 GGIAVMGLGHTPPEI
+57 GGIAVSGLGHTPPEI
-72 VDALI
+72 VDALVE
-77 DQAKKLWHVSNYF
+77 QAKKLWHVSNYF
-90 TNEPVLKLASALTE
+90 TNEPVLKLARALTD

-131 AHDRFGVTKN
+131 AHDHFGEKKN

-146 FHSFHGRTLFTVTVG
+146 YHSVHGRTLFTVTVG

-166 TAGFEPLPPKID
+166 TEGFEPLPPRID

-188 KAAIGDDVCAV
+188 RAAIDDDVCAV

-209 ILPADSD
+209 ILPADPD
-216 YLKVLRQLCNEKNAL
+216 YLRSLRQLCNEKNAL
-231 LIFDEIQTG
+231 LVFDEIQCG
-240 MGRTGSLFAYMQYG
+240 MGRTGTLFAYMGYG

-279 EIAKSF
+279 EIARSF
-285 SVGAHGT
+285 SVGSHGT

-306 VIETINR
+306 VFETINR
-313 PDFLERVVL
+313 PEFLQRVVEAGEKLKFSLERV
-322 AGKKLKASLESI
+322 A
-334 VADYPDVFS
+334 ADYPDVFS
-343 GVRGMGLMLGLIMSE
+343 GVRGKGLMLGLVMSD
-358 KYQGRAKEIT
+358 KYQGCAKEIT
-368 DVATEQGLLL
+368 AAAEKQGLLL

-383 DVIRFVPALVIS
+383 DVIRYVPALVVS
-395 DEHIAQGEKL
+395 DEHIEQGEAL
-405 LRKAIDVWLKKPDFS
+405 LRKAIDSWLEEN